1 MRIEKITKKN
11 HEKKSQKITKNH
23 KKNHKCDQEGCWAAK
38 EGQRNSQKF
47 IKCTDGPWH
56 PDDAIFGSE
65 FLNICKFLKKQNIFF
80 SP

>member
-1 MRIEKITKKN
+1 MRIEKITKKK
-11 HEKKSQKITKNH
+11 HKKNH